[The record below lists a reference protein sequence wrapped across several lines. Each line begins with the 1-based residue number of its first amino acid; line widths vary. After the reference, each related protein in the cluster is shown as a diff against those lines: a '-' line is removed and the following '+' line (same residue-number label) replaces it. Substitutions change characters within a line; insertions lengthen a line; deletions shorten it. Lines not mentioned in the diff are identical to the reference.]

1 MNCQQLNERLIEFLD
16 GRLETRQRAE
26 VEAHLAACAACRQR
40 AAEFRSLSLVL
51 EEWQPTEPSAAFDA
65 RLAERIESA
74 AASSWRWWLAWMRPA
89 YVAVLALL
97 LVAAGI
103 VIWMQQGSAPA
114 PSPVAVHAPA
124 PVAPNPMPTT
134 AATNKDEEVL
144 LLENLAVLENA
155 DMLDDFDVLS
165 EIGRAK
171 VKEQKKKL

>member
-16 GRLETRQRAE
+16 GRLESSTKAQ
-26 VEAHLAACAACRQR
+26 VETHLAACAGCRQR
-40 AAEFRSLSLVL
+40 AAEFRALSRVL
-51 EEWQPTEPSAAFDA
+51 EEWQPTEPSPAFDVA
-65 RLAERIESA
+65 LAERIESA
-74 AASSWRWWLAWMRPA
+74 AASSWRWWPAWMRPA

-97 LVAAGI
+97 FVAAGI

-114 PSPVAVHAPA
+114 PSPVAVQAPA
-124 PVAPNPMPTT
+124 PVAPSPAPRT
-134 AATNKDEEVL
+134 ATVSKDEEVL